1 MLITLIDGRL
11 LGITELKFSH
21 KKKMEQA
28 MDKLNTLIETI
39 YQTTTDESLW
49 TEVLQTLTDY
59 FNSTQLGFFSQGKN
73 NTPSRFNMTG
83 IDDAYIQ
90 SYDAYYSQLNPWF
103 SIPGF
108 MHPGKILSDRSLE
121 QFYQHKGAFTHTEI
135 YNDWY
140 GPQDSRHAIGGTII
154 DNAGGILN
162 FTSLRPKQAG
172 YFSDTEISDFKIIS
186 RHVLR
191 AIEIGDKFTLL
202 SKHQEASDTLL
213 DKLKVGICFVDRN
226 LNIEFKNTHAARL
239 LDERDCLFEKNGTLV
254 YRQNSIYEKLEVLV
268 LKAIHFNKTFN
279 LLVKRRQKPP
289 VTLTLMPISTN
300 QRIFALPSDQVLI
313 LMTSADNEHL
323 SDVEL
328 IKMRWQ
334 LTNVEAEFA
343 RHLLTGKNC
352 VQIAEEMKLTKNT
365 AQWYAKQLINKLGV
379 HRQAEV
385 IVKMLSDLSLKINCA
400 K

>member
-1 MLITLIDGRL
+1 
-11 LGITELKFSH
+11 
-21 KKKMEQA
+21 MEQA
-28 MDKLNTLIETI
+28 MDKLNTLIESV

-49 TEVLQTLTDY
+49 TEVLQSLADY
-59 FNSTQLGFFSQGKN
+59 FNSTQLGFFRQGTN

-121 QFYQHKGAFTHTEI
+121 AFYQNKDAFTHSEI

-140 GPQDSRHAIGGTII
+140 GPQDSRHAIGGTIV
-154 DNAGGILN
+154 DNAGSPLN

-172 YFSDTEISDFKIIS
+172 YYSDTEVRDFKIIS

-191 AIEIGDKFTLL
+191 AIEIGEKFTLL
-202 SKHQEASDTLL
+202 SKHQEAADTLL
-213 DKLKVGICFVDRN
+213 DKLKIGICFVDSN
-226 LNIEFKNTHAARL
+226 LNIEFKNAHAARL
-239 LDERDCLFEKNGTLV
+239 LGERDCLFEKNGKFV
-254 YRQNSIYEKLEVLV
+254 YRQRSPHEKLEVTL
-268 LKAIHFNKTFN
+268 LRAIHFKKTFN
-279 LLVKRRQKPP
+279 LLVKRRQKSP

-300 QRIFALPSDQVLI
+300 QRIFGLPSDQVLI
-313 LMTSADNEHL
+313 VMTIADNEHL
-323 SDVEL
+323 SDVAL

-352 VQIAEEMKLTKNT
+352 AQIAEEMELTKNT

-385 IVKMLSDLSLKINCA
+385 IVKMLSDLSLKINYA
-400 K
+400 E